1 MTVVHIGVHIRMKL
15 TSYLQLSRHN
25 IFVFRRRIPNDLKS
39 LFGVNE
45 YRLSLSTS
53 NRKCAIRYTRI
64 VANHLDELFLR
75 LRYSMKSDKNNRDEL
90 LNLIREKKVSI
101 KLDIQA
107 EAFAEKL
114 LDQTLDH
121 KRQLN
126 SIKAQHEREINLI
139 NNAAAAA
146 SEKSVKTISE
156 RSESIP
162 KLSEVIN
169 EFMSEKQLLRRKDA
183 PSTARKDRDSLNHFL
198 NIIGDKLISDVSQA
212 DAATFSE
219 KMLTHDARKLRQPN
233 TINNA
238 MSSIS
243 KFSRWV
249 AGARSEYGHSKL
261 DFTALRHKKVKRAD
275 EERSMFE
282 QSELQK
288 IFAHSL
294 MQKMRTEKVEDF
306 WLLHISLYSGMRS
319 EEIALLNP
327 NLDIYEDDGVW
338 IFDINTIDGKRVKTK
353 NSVRKVPIHD
363 NLIKLGILDYVD
375 GLKGLD
381 TKSIF
386 PSSIVSDGR
395 FSKNIGKRVN
405 RFIQVKVGIEGK
417 SLHSFR
423 HTIAT
428 ALKRQLVNVHLS
440 GAILGHEG
448 GDITYDRYGK
458 SYLPKTL
465 KEVMDKVDF
474 GISHYG

>member
-1 MTVVHIGVHIRMKL
+1 MVHIGVHIRMKL
-15 TSYLQLSRHN
+15 TSYLQISRHN

-39 LFGVNE
+39 LFGSNE

-64 VANHLDELFLR
+64 VANHLDELFFR

-90 LNLIREKKVSI
+90 VNLIREKKVSI

-114 LDQTLDH
+114 LDQSLDH

-139 NNAAAAA
+139 NEAAGRTSLKTV
-146 SEKSVKTISE
+146 SETSK
-156 RSESIP
+156 RIP
-162 KLSEVIN
+162 KLSELIDD
-169 EFMSEKQLLRRKDA
+169 FMSEKQLLRRKDA

-198 NIIGDKLISDVSQA
+198 SIIGDKLISEVSQA

-243 KFSRWV
+243 KFSKWV
-249 AGARSEYGHSKL
+249 AGAHSEFGHSKL

-288 IFAHSL
+288 IFSHSL
-294 MQKMRTEKVEDF
+294 MKKMRTEKVEDF

-327 NLDIYEDDGVW
+327 NLDIYEEDGIWV
-338 IFDINTIDGKRVKTK
+338 FDINTVDGKRVKTK

-363 NLIKLGILDYVD
+363 NLITLGILDYVN

-405 RFIQVKVGIEGK
+405 RFIQVKAGIEGK

-428 ALKRQLVNVHLS
+428 VLKRKLVDVHLS

-458 SYLPKTL
+458 SFLPRTL

-474 GISHYG
+474 GISHSV

>member
-1 MTVVHIGVHIRMKL
+1 MVHIGVHIRMKL
-15 TSYLQLSRHN
+15 TSYLQISRHN

-39 LFGVNE
+39 LFGSNE

-64 VANHLDELFLR
+64 VANHLDELFFR

-90 LNLIREKKVSI
+90 VNLIREKKVSI

-114 LDQTLDH
+114 LDQSLDH

-126 SIKAQHEREINLI
+126 SIRAQHEREINLI
-139 NNAAAAA
+139 NEAAGRA
-146 SEKSVKTISE
+146 SLKTVSEPSE
-156 RSESIP
+156 RIP
-162 KLSEVIN
+162 KLSELIDD
-169 EFMSEKQLLRRKDA
+169 FMSEKQLLRRKDA

-198 NIIGDKLISDVSQA
+198 SIIGDKLISDVSQA

-243 KFSRWV
+243 KFSKWV
-249 AGARSEYGHSKL
+249 AGAHSEFGHSKL

-288 IFAHSL
+288 IFSHSL

-327 NLDIYEDDGVW
+327 NLDIYEEDGVW
-338 IFDINTIDGKRVKTK
+338 VFDINTVDGKRVKTK
-353 NSVRKVPIHD
+353 NSVRRVPIHD
-363 NLIKLGILDYVD
+363 NLITLGILDYVN

-405 RFIQVKVGIEGK
+405 RFIQDKVGIKGK

-428 ALKRQLVNVHLS
+428 ALKRKLVDVHLS

-474 GISHYG
+474 GISHSV